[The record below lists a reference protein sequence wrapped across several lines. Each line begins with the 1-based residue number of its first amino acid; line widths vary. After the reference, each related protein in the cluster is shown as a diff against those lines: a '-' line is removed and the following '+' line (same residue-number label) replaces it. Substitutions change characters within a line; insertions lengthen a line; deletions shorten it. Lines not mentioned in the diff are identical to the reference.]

1 MTRNPVGAEAVL
13 SRTTMGRV
21 ATAGAAEERVK
32 MAGKDLETHK
42 CHKINDLRRSY
53 DTQRAFFNGFSMVLQ
68 GIG

>member
-1 MTRNPVGAEAVL
+1 
-13 SRTTMGRV
+13 
-21 ATAGAAEERVK
+21 

-53 DTQRAFFNGFSMVLQ
+53 DTQRAFFNGFLMVLQ